1 MARTGR
7 KPLAA
12 GHVDHL
18 QGSDHA
24 RLRLKAI
31 LQCMLGDLTVPAAC
45 EQLGIGQARFHAMRN
60 QWLQEALELLEPRQT
75 GRPPKRPASEQLLE
89 RVAQLESEK
98 RDLEQQL
105 RLSEARG
112 QVVAITAATSPS
124 PSAAVLK
131 KTERRPKRRCAQRRP
146 R

>member
-1 MARTGR
+1 MALSDETRTKLLGVTTAT
-7 KPLAA
+7 LTTC
-12 GHVDHL
+12 L
-18 QGSDHA
+18 
-24 RLRLKAI
+24 LKRN
-31 LQCMLGDLTVPAAC
+31 L
-45 EQLGIGQARFHAMRN
+45 RN

-75 GRPPKRPASEQLLE
+75 GRPPKRPASDELLE

-105 RLSEARG
+105 RFSEARE

-124 PSAAVLK
+124 STAAVLK
-131 KTERRPKRRCAQRRP
+131 KTERRRQRRRAQRRP

>member
-18 QGSDHA
+18 QGSDYA
-24 RLRLKAI
+24 RLRLKLI
-31 LQCMLGDLTVPAAC
+31 LQCMLGDITVPAAC
-45 EQLGIGQARFHAMRN
+45 EQLGIGEARFHALRN

-75 GRPPKRPASEQLLE
+75 GRPPKRPASDELLE

-105 RLSEARG
+105 RFSEARE

-124 PSAAVLK
+124 SSAAVLK
-131 KTERRPKRRCAQRRP
+131 KTERRRQRRRAQRRP